1 MQHMRIIVP
10 FNLKPGTEVAE
21 YEEWAKAKD
30 VPTASALPS
39 VKSFTVHKATE
50 LFGDP
55 DTKPPFAYFEVLDI
69 TSLEEF
75 AADVSDPEF
84 QAQAAPFQD
93 YAESPQ
99 FILTEE
105 L

>member
-1 MQHMRIIVP
+1 MRIIVP
-10 FNLKPGTEVAE
+10 FNLKPGTDVAE
-21 YEEWAKAKD
+21 YEEWAKTKD

-39 VKSFTVHKATE
+39 VSSFTVHKATG

-55 DTKPPFAYFEVLDI
+55 DTPPPFAYFEILDI
-69 TSLEEF
+69 TDLDAF
-75 AADVSDPEF
+75 VADVSDEAF
-84 QAQAAPFQD
+84 QAAAAPFQD
-93 YAESPQ
+93 YADAPQ